1 MKYDKKIIYIIIPV
15 FVVFVSFLFFFLQGK
30 EEKEINKE
38 LETYKI
44 LSQKMIEGKLSAEE
58 LSVFSKK
65 EEDLI
70 NLQKKGIEAI
80 AMKDFLSAEKIFS
93 ELSVWNEKSSLPHI
107 QLGWIYELK
116 NDFLNAEREYK
127 KAIELR
133 GEEKL
138 SVPYLGLARL
148 YIQQEKYEEARMIL
162 EEGIKEDPAYPDFY
176 KELGGVYEKLGDLN
190 KRDEYTRKYQTVLK
204 SPEEFSKP
212 IESNVENTPDFYLG
226 LAREALANKRAWE
239 AEAMVKRGLEID
251 KNYAEFYEILRIVY
265 EEYRMPDEARVYAE
279 KYEALRS
286 K

>member
-44 LSQKMIEGKLSAEE
+44 LSQKMIEGKLNAEE
-58 LSVFSKK
+58 LSAFAKK
-65 EEDLI
+65 EEGLI
-70 NLQKKGIEAI
+70 DLQKKGIEAI
-80 AMKDFLSAEKIFS
+80 AIKDFVSAEKIFS
-93 ELSVWNEKSSLPHI
+93 ELSVWNEKSPLPHI

-116 NDFLNAEREYK
+116 NDFVSAEREYK
-127 KAIELR
+127 KAIELNTT
-133 GEEKL
+133 EKL
-138 SVPYLGLARL
+138 SAPYFSLARL
-148 YIQQEKYEEARMIL
+148 YIQKEKYEEARMIL
-162 EEGIKEDPAYPDFY
+162 EEGIKIDPTYPDFY
-176 KELGGVYEKLGDLN
+176 QELSEVYGKLGDLN
-190 KRDEYTRKYQTVLK
+190 KKDEYAKNYQNILK
-204 SPEEFSKP
+204 SPEEFSK
-212 IESNVENTPDFYLG
+212 SVEPSIGNTPDFYLS
-226 LAREALANKRAWE
+226 LAREALVNKRAWE

-265 EEYRMPDEARVYAE
+265 EEYRMPDEAKVYAE